1 MIHDEPG
8 VEKSTSVKPVRYI
21 GFDHSGRGTSL
32 LAIVSGTRDEI
43 VALTESLT
51 DARSEEF
58 GRRRYHVGRLC
69 GAEVVAVFSRW
80 GKVAAAAT
88 ATQVVTAYSATQV
101 IFTGVAGAIDP
112 TLSIGDIVVGTELI
126 QHDLDATPIFRRYE
140 IPLLEKTTIAS
151 DPDLRA
157 RLTVAAQE
165 FLRDDVRRSVP
176 AEELAWFNI
185 SSPKVRNG
193 LIASGDKFFAS
204 AAEIAAVRERLPA
217 ALCVEMEGAAV
228 AQVCEEYGVRFGIV
242 RTISD
247 AADHNSVQ
255 DFPRFSREIAGH
267 YSLGVLSRFV
277 KNS

>member
-1 MIHDEPG
+1 M
-8 VEKSTSVKPVRYI
+8 
-21 GFDHSGRGTSL
+21 
-32 LAIVSGTRDEI
+32 LAIVSATREEI
-43 VALTESLT
+43 VAITESLT
-51 DARSEEF
+51 DATSEEF
-58 GRRRYHVGRLC
+58 GRRRYHVGVLC

-88 ATQVVTAYSATQV
+88 ATQVVTTYSATQL

-126 QHDLDATPIFRRYE
+126 QHDMDATPIFRRYE
-140 IPLLEKTTIAS
+140 IPLLGKTAIAT

-165 FLRDDVRRSVP
+165 FLRHDLDTRVP
-176 AEELAWFNI
+176 ADELAAFHV
-185 SSPKVRNG
+185 SAPKVRNG

-204 AAEIAAVRERLPA
+204 AEEIAAVRQRLPA

-228 AQVCEEYGVRFGIV
+228 AQVCEEYGVSFGIV

-247 AADHNSVQ
+247 AADYNSVH

-267 YSLGVLSRFV
+267 YSAGVLSRFV
-277 KNS
+277 KNG